1 MPHIEIYHFPNSM
14 SDSDRSTLA
23 DEVTEVI
30 AAHFPTKPGKVSIHL
45 NSIDERD
52 WEEAVVEKML
62 IPQRSTL
69 IREPDYLA

>member
-14 SDSDRSTLA
+14 SDSDRSALA

-30 AAHFPTKPGKVSIHL
+30 AAHFPTKPGKVSIRL